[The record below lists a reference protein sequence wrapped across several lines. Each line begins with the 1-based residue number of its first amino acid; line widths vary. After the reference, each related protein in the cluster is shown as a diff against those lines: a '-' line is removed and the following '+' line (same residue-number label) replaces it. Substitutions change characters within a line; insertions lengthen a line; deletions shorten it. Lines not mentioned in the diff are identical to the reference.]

1 MTHQCPSCGGFC
13 KKSGCER
20 RDAVVPCKHFVLGMT
35 NLTAADC
42 PYCEIDNLKAYAM
55 HERSLGA
62 EAPNMRCQELEQDL
76 QESANAL
83 ATAHETIEAM
93 QQVEPMNAVAI
104 EYAHRLALELEC
116 VLADRNTNWDRAM
129 NLIGEYRSA
138 MNAIHEQHSPTHMG
152 EPVLGAA
159 IGEKAR

>member
-1 MTHQCPSCGGFC
+1 MVDFSKHKHGDVVVVHCCDECARKAGVNPKRPADSGKASWLCDVCGHHGIG
-13 KKSGCER
+13 S
-20 RDAVVPCKHFVLGMT
+20 
-35 NLTAADC
+35 LTD
-42 PYCEIDNLKAYAM
+42 CEIGDWL
-55 HERSLGA
+55 RLR
-62 EAPNMRCQELEQDL
+62 PL
-76 QESANAL
+76 QPNAL

-159 IGEKAR
+159 IGGAK